1 MFAGAII
8 GTKGAKITELR
19 RATMT
24 MITFE
29 RNRTTSQITVCGP
42 ASQSQ
47 GSADDS
53 EHRGREAQR
62 EWQYAS
68 LVTIAVSKFVENRR
82 RGCVWVC
89 SKASCIKTTDQSTG
103 FFLRLAKF

>member
-29 RNRTTSQITVCGP
+29 QEQNDPRKITVCGP
-42 ASQSQ
+42 ASQRPRQ
-47 GSADDS
+47 C
-53 EHRGREAQR
+53 R
-62 EWQYAS
+62 
-68 LVTIAVSKFVENRR
+68 
-82 RGCVWVC
+82 
-89 SKASCIKTTDQSTG
+89 
-103 FFLRLAKF
+103 